1 MLTDILQLAILLELP
16 VAKID
21 SLESWLINIT
31 DKDSSINELPKQKVS
46 VTWLGR
52 PESLSPSGLPTQH
65 EEFHSIGYKH
75 GAHVITA
82 PNSSADNMPLT

>member
-21 SLESWLINIT
+21 SLESLLINIT
-31 DKDSSINELPKQKVS
+31 DKDFIHQWAPKTKVS

-52 PESLSPSGLPTQH
+52 PESLSPSGLPTLH
-65 EEFHSIGYKH
+65 KEFHSIGYKH